1 MSFHYCVNKINV
13 YGALVHVA
21 WILDLYMLIY
31 ASHCSPV
38 VLIDVFFSSSLLDLV
53 LRRLTMTS
61 GRPVVLLLDL
71 LS

>member
-38 VLIDVFFSSSLLDLV
+38 VLIDVFFFFKFI
-53 LRRLTMTS
+53 
-61 GRPVVLLLDL
+61 RPGFTQTDDD
-71 LS
+71 